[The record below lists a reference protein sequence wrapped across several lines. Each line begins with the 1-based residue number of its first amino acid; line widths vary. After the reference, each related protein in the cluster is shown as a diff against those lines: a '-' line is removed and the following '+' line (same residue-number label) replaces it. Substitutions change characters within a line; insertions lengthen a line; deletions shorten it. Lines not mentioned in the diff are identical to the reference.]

1 MSTGPDRGE
10 KRRGL
15 VARTRTGQGKPH
27 GEGLTIIPRA
37 ALPTLW
43 MVLEKEGWL
52 GIIPACCIC
61 HLSGAEIMESQIEE
75 NELIVFSGGRT
86 RRFPL
91 TESDA
96 KHVEQLLDKIARA
109 VDKENFTESRKRNF
123 VAEFLNRKIQP
134 AVRKHLA
141 RTGNEWSKHVNIN
154 ITTLHRLGAE
164 QLVAGWGTRREFVRA
179 YFRSPRAHPEDVLPD
194 ATEEIMRAYDSA
206 VEPFWRRV
214 DTLLTQQAR
223 TAIARL
229 ADAD

>member
-1 MSTGPDRGE
+1 MSTGPDRGR
-10 KRRGL
+10 KRQGL
-15 VARTRTGQGKPH
+15 VSRTRTGQGKPH
-27 GEGLTIIPRA
+27 GEGLTIIPRVVF
-37 ALPTLW
+37 PTLW

-61 HLSGAEIMESQIEE
+61 HLSGAQIMESQIEE
-75 NELIVFSGGRT
+75 SELVVFSGGRT

-96 KHVEQLLDKIARA
+96 KRVEQLLEKIAGA
-109 VDKENFTESRKRNF
+109 VDKENFTEARKRNF

-141 RTGNEWSKHVNIN
+141 SLGYEWSNHVNIN
-154 ITTLHRLGAE
+154 ITTLHRVGAE

-179 YFRSPRAHPEDVLPD
+179 YFRSPRAHPEDVIPD
-194 ATEEIMRAYDSA
+194 TTEEIMRAYDSA
-206 VEPFWRRV
+206 VAPFWRRV
-214 DTLLTQQAR
+214 DSLLTSPAR

-229 ADAD
+229 AGAD